1 MEYVLLIVGDDDAY
15 QALDEEAGKAM
26 YAGHGEFMDGLKAA
40 GVPSAYSAELDAP
53 GTART
58 LAADGT
64 VTDGPYAETKEQ
76 LGGFYVIDVPTIEE
90 AVGWARKIPL
100 LPSDKI
106 EIRPAK

>member
-15 QALDEEAGKAM
+15 QALDEETGKAM
-26 YAGHGEFMDGLKAA
+26 FAGHSAFMDELKAA
-40 GVPSAYSAELDAP
+40 GVTGPYSAELHPP